1 MSNTRTRWLVAQLG
15 ARMHYAVPRI
25 LADAD
30 LLEHLF
36 TDICAIKGW
45 PSLLP
50 HLPARILP
58 AAIRRLTGR
67 IPYGVPANRVTA
79 FTQFGWV
86 YAKRRSRAK
95 SSTEEAAVN
104 LWANKRFCELIRNEG
119 FGAASG
125 LYTFNSTGL
134 ELMRAARSSGLRC
147 VMEQTIAPKRIERTL
162 LDEEHKRFPG
172 WELESYDA
180 LGDEFISREEGE
192 WDAADLILCGSEFVR
207 EGVVQMGG
215 SSERCRV
222 VPYGVDAVFPQQRT
236 LTERS
241 GPLRVLT
248 VGKVGLRKGSPY
260 VLEAAKALKKEAV
273 FRIVG
278 SIGVSRRAETELRKN
293 IELTGPVPR
302 SEIYRHYTWADVF
315 LLPSICEGSATVT
328 YEALST
334 GLPVICTPNA
344 GSLVSDGAD
353 GFVIPVRDASAVI
366 RALGYFIGQPVR
378 IGIFRAHAIA
388 RAREFSVVGYSERLL
403 RALSIESA

>member
-1 MSNTRTRWLVAQLG
+1 MPTRWLVAQLG

-45 PSLLP
+45 PRLLS

-67 IPYGVPANRVTA
+67 IPRGVPVNRVSA
-79 FTQFGWV
+79 FTQFGWL
-86 YAKRRSRAK
+86 YAKRRSRAR
-95 SSTEEAAVN
+95 SSTEETAAH
-104 LWANKRFCELIRNEG
+104 LWAGKRFCELIRNKG

-125 LYTFNSTGL
+125 IYTFNSAGM
-134 ELMRAARSSGLRC
+134 ELMQAARCSGLRC

-162 LDEEHKRFPG
+162 LNEEHKRLPG
-172 WELESYDA
+172 WELESNDA
-180 LGDEFISREEGE
+180 LSDKFISREEAE

-207 EGVVQMGG
+207 EGIVQMGG
-215 SSERCRV
+215 PAERCKV
-222 VPYGVDAVFPQQRT
+222 VPYGVDVPFPQRT
-236 LTERS
+236 LTARS

-248 VGKVGLRKGSPY
+248 VGRVGLRKGSPY

-273 FRIVG
+273 FRMVG
-278 SIGVSRRAETELRKN
+278 SIGVSPKAETELRKN

-302 SEIYRHYTWADVF
+302 SEIFRHYTWADVF

-334 GLPVICTPNA
+334 GLPMICTRNA
-344 GSLVSDGAD
+344 GSLVSDGVD
-353 GFVIPVRDASAVI
+353 GFIVPIHDAGAVI
-366 RALGYFIGQPVR
+366 QAWSHFIAQPVR
-378 IGIFRAHAIA
+378 IGIFGARAKA
-388 RAREFSVVGYSERLL
+388 RAREFSIAGYSERLL
-403 RALSIESA
+403 RALSSEPV

>member
-1 MSNTRTRWLVAQLG
+1 VKSNMPTRWLVAQLG

-45 PSLLP
+45 PRLLS

-67 IPYGVPANRVTA
+67 IPRGVPVNRVSA
-79 FTQFGWV
+79 FTQFGWL
-86 YAKRRSRAK
+86 YAKRRSRAR
-95 SSTEEAAVN
+95 SSTEETAAH
-104 LWANKRFCELIRNEG
+104 LWAGKRFCELIRNTG

-125 LYTFNSTGL
+125 IYTFNSAGM
-134 ELMRAARSSGLRC
+134 ELMQAARCSGLRC

-162 LDEEHKRFPG
+162 LNEEHKRLPG
-172 WELESYDA
+172 WELESNDA
-180 LGDEFISREEGE
+180 LSDKFIAREEAE

-207 EGVVQMGG
+207 EGIVQMGG
-215 SSERCRV
+215 PPERCKV
-222 VPYGVDAVFPQQRT
+222 VPYGVDVLFPQRT
-236 LTERS
+236 LTARS

-248 VGKVGLRKGSPY
+248 VGRVGLRKGSPY

-273 FRIVG
+273 FRMVG
-278 SIGVSRRAETELRKN
+278 SIGVSPQAEAELRKN

-302 SEIYRHYTWADVF
+302 SEIFRHYTWADVF

-328 YEALST
+328 YEALSA
-334 GLPVICTPNA
+334 GLPVICTRNA
-344 GSLVSDGAD
+344 GSLVSDGVD
-353 GFVIPVRDASAVI
+353 GFIVPIHDASAVI
-366 RALGYFIGQPVR
+366 QVLSHFIAQPVR
-378 IGIFRAHAIA
+378 IGIFGARAKA
-388 RAREFSVVGYSERLL
+388 RAREFSIAGYSERLL
-403 RALSIESA
+403 RALSSEPV

>member
-1 MSNTRTRWLVAQLG
+1 MMSDMPTRWLVAQLG

-67 IPYGVPANRVTA
+67 IPHGVPVDRVTA

-86 YAKRRSRAK
+86 YAKRRARAK
-95 SSTEEAAVN
+95 SSTEAAAVN

-119 FGAASG
+119 FGGASG
-125 LYTFNSTGL
+125 LYTFNGTGL
-134 ELMRAARSSGLRC
+134 ELMQAARSCGLRR
-147 VMEQTIAPKRIERTL
+147 VMEQTIAPKRLERTL

-172 WELESYDA
+172 WELESDDT
-180 LGDEFISREEGE
+180 LSDEFISREEAE
-192 WDAADLILCGSEFVR
+192 WDAADVILCGSEFVR
-207 EGVVQMGG
+207 EGIVQMGG
-215 SSERCRV
+215 PPEHCRV
-222 VPYGVDAVFPQQRT
+222 VPYGVDAPFPQRT
-236 LTERS
+236 FTARS

-273 FRIVG
+273 FRMVG
-278 SIGVSRRAETELRKN
+278 SIGVSRWAEAELRKN
-293 IELTGPVPR
+293 IELTGAVPR
-302 SEIYRHYTWADVF
+302 SEIYRYYAWADVF

-328 YEALST
+328 YEALSA

-344 GSLVSDGAD
+344 GSLVSDGVD
-353 GFVIPVRDASAVI
+353 GFVVPIHDASAVI
-366 RALGYFIGQPVR
+366 QALSHFIVQPARLR
-378 IGIFRAHAIA
+378 IFGAHAIA
-388 RAREFSVVGYSERLL
+388 RAWEFSIVGYSERLL
-403 RALSIESA
+403 RALRNL